1 MNKFELTEEQL
12 KRLIEVGME
21 IITDFKVIEKQ
32 KKMVTES
39 MVIKLLEDIKN
50 GIVDVQVK

>member
-21 IITDFKVIEKQ
+21 IITDFKVTEKQ

-50 GIVDVQVK
+50 ESRI